1 MDTALAAALAAL
13 LVSAPNLVVAIW
25 TIRSQDVRIDKLL
38 TDQRWLIEQLMALH
52 PPQDSPPLPTDSPDI

>member
-25 TIRSQDVRIDKLL
+25 TIRSQDIRIDKLL
-38 TDQRWLIEQLMALH
+38 ASQQWLVEQLMALH
-52 PPQDSPPLPTDSPDI
+52 PPQDPPQPPTL